1 MAFSRAALKAFETDL
16 RVFVKDKLPQQAQEA
31 LEQAALTHK
40 AKVEA
45 EQAARAGVKPMVTA
59 VVDGVRNAPLNT
71 VKPNGVV
78 LLDWNYL
85 QEAVLVTVGYLRR
98 HGPEIGGDW
107 KRAISVEVGERWVDP
122 TAPIP
127 KDATEAF
134 VFVNVPYARRLEI
147 GKKNDG
153 SPFVVQ
159 VEWHFIEKTVL
170 KLRASMKSLAT
181 FDFAW
186 APMEHADAA
195 FRARGTRRTRAGQE
209 RAMRVPGIRIREI
222 QAL

>member
-1 MAFSRAALKAFETDL
+1 MAFRASDLKAFETDL
-16 RVFVKDKLPQQAQEA
+16 RVFVADKLPEQAKEA
-31 LEQAALTHK
+31 MVQAALTRK
-40 AKVEA
+40 AQVES
-45 EQAARAGVKPMVTA
+45 EQSSRAGVKPTVTM
-59 VVDGVRNAPLNT
+59 VVDGVKNAPLNT
-71 VKPNGVV
+71 VKPNGVI

-98 HGPEIGGDW
+98 HGPVLKGDW

-127 KDATEAF
+127 ADAKEAF

-147 GKKNDG
+147 GKHNDG
-153 SPFVVQ
+153 RPFVIQ
-159 VEWHFIEKTVL
+159 VEHHFIEKTVL
-170 KLRASMKSLAT
+170 KLRASMRSLAT

-186 APMEHADAA
+186 APLEHSAA
-195 FRARGTRRTRAGQE
+195 AHKAAGTRRTRAGHD